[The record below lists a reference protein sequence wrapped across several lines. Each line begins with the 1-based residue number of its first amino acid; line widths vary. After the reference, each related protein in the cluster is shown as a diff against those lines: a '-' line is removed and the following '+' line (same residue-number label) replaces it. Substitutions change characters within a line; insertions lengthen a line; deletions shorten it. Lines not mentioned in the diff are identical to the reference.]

1 MNRIHFDKKAPIEVI
16 HRDVGSQITG
26 LGEMFKAYL
35 LLPCPEQPCSQR
47 ETRSR
52 RYGARETREPLEGP
66 QIQRLVG
73 PGGVLP
79 QTKRSVGRQAG
90 ARPGNPPAA

>member
-1 MNRIHFDKKAPIEVI
+1 MEVI
-16 HRDVGSQITG
+16 HQAVGSQITV

-35 LLPCPEQPCSQR
+35 LLPCPEQLCSQR

-52 RYGARETREPLEGP
+52 RYGAQETREPLEGP

-73 PGGVLP
+73 PGGVPP
-79 QTKRSVGRQAG
+79 QTERSAGHQAE